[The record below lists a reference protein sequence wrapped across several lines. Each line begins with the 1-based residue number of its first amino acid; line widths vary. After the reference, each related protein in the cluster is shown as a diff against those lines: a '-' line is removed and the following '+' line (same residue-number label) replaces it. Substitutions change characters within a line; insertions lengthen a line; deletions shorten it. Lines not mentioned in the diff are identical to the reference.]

1 VKKNGFSLIELV
13 VAMGIVGILAAI
25 AIPAYTSY
33 TKTANRTD
41 AVRTMTYDAQA
52 LERCYSQSFTYL
64 GCASAAAGSL
74 ASAQGYYTVTIA
86 PTANSFT
93 ITATPLKS
101 PQTQDSACTSF
112 TLNNAGT
119 QGATGSATSQTCWGS
134 T

>member
-1 VKKNGFSLIELV
+1 MKKNGFSLIELV

-33 TKTANRTD
+33 TKSANRTD
-41 AVRTMTYDAQA
+41 AVRSMTYDAQA
-52 LERCYSQSFTYL
+52 LERCYSQTFTYL
-64 GCASAAAGSL
+64 GCASAVSGP
-74 ASAQGYYTVTIA
+74 SAQGYYTITVA
-86 PTANSFT
+86 PTANSFQ

-101 PQTQDSACTSF
+101 PQTSDSTCTSF

-119 QGATGSATSQTCWGS
+119 QGATPAGNAQTCWGS

>member
-1 VKKNGFSLIELV
+1 MKKNGFSLIELV
-13 VAMGIVGILAAI
+13 VALGIVGILAAI

-41 AVRTMTYDAQA
+41 ATRSMTYDAQA
-52 LERCYSQSFTYL
+52 LERCYSQTFTYL
-64 GCASAAAGSL
+64 GCASAVSGP
-74 ASAQGYYTVTIA
+74 SAQGYYTVTIT

-93 ITATPLKS
+93 MTATPIRS
-101 PQTQDSACTSF
+101 PQTLDSACTSF

-119 QGATGSATSQTCWGS
+119 QSATGTATSQTCWGS

>member
-1 VKKNGFSLIELV
+1 MKKNGFSLIELI

-25 AIPAYTSY
+25 AIPAYTAY

-41 AVRTMTYDAQA
+41 ATRSMTYDAQA
-52 LERCYSQSFTYL
+52 LERCYSQTFTYL
-64 GCASAAAGSL
+64 GCASAVSGP
-74 ASAQGYYTVTIA
+74 SAQGYYTLTVA

-101 PQTQDSACTSF
+101 PQTNDSMCTSF

-119 QGATGSATSQTCWGS
+119 QGATPAANSQTCWGS